1 MSIHS
6 FFYYECIIAIF
17 LSKIYVDVNV
27 YFFIT
32 VHIHQTTMYDIIFF
46 EHLGGMK
53 SMDNKRSDKRFS
65 IQAIVNFLNQKK
77 IFKSFR
83 ITYQVVWNLLL
94 IFFVGIISLMLFVGG
109 AGAGFFASLVMNEPI
124 RNKDE
129 MRMDIYNYEEITEIY
144 FANDVYLG
152 DMPSELERREVDIK
166 DVSKHL
172 INAIIATEDEYFYEH
187 DGIVPKAILRATYQ
201 EFSNSSVQTGGSTL
215 TQQLIKNQIL
225 TNEVSFE
232 RKAKEI
238 LLAMRLEN
246 FFEKDEILAAYLNV
260 VPFGRNANGRNIAGI
275 QAAAQGIFG
284 VDAKD
289 LTIPQAAYI
298 AGLPQSPFGYTPFL
312 SQGRGIK
319 ENLEPSLN
327 RMRTVLT
334 RMRDKGYITEKEFE
348 AALKY
353 DIRANLTDPTPTTLS
368 EYPFL
373 LQEVERRA
381 IEIFTMQMMEKDGV
395 NLEEIEDRE
404 ERVAL
409 AGKYREQARRD
420 LRRNGYQIY
429 TTVHKDIYDAH
440 QKAMKDSSLFGGVN
454 DLGEPEEVGAIL
466 LDNKSGAII
475 SFVGGRDHS
484 RESTNHATQAFRQN
498 GSTMKPLLAYAPAME
513 LGLLQPG
520 YILADT
526 TMYYKN
532 EPEKEITNFGN
543 NHLGLMT
550 AREALQR
557 SRNVPAVKAFNR
569 VPHEYA
575 RETLEKMGI
584 KNLIQGEPF
593 EPTAIGGLHLG
604 VTVEQNTNAY
614 TVFANEG
621 KFIKSYLI
629 DKIVSKD
636 GKLVYQHEHEETE
649 IFSPQTAYLTLDM
662 LRDVHVSPG
671 TAPGLP
677 GMLNFKTDLAGKTGT
692 TNSAYDSWYVGFN
705 PNFTM
710 GVWIGYDTNR
720 PLKGRTGPRTQK
732 IWATL
737 ANAAYEIDP
746 EYIAPSE
753 SFKMPS
759 GIVSQ
764 SFCGI
769 SGLLPSDLCRE
780 AGLLQNDLFN
790 AKYVPTAIDNS
801 LERVRFVMLQGE
813 PYRALES
820 TPNEFTQNGIT
831 IKNEYFEDESILEF
845 IPIDWER
852 IIPDRLA
859 VDNGKT
865 PVAVSN
871 VRIEGDSLLWSTH
884 EDEDIVGYRVYR
896 ASSGS
901 ESFTIAGIVRSDQEL
916 QMTLSPG
923 SYAYK
928 VTAVDVTG
936 RESSDSKVVTAG
948 NWVDAPK
955 DEDNDDQN
963 SDTDNDQDNNKPSNP
978 PADGDDESD
987 EDAGIPD
994 PLDELTYQPVKR
1006 FFRSLLINFQ
1016 T

>member
-1 MSIHS
+1 
-6 FFYYECIIAIF
+6 
-17 LSKIYVDVNV
+17 
-27 YFFIT
+27 
-32 VHIHQTTMYDIIFF
+32 
-46 EHLGGMK
+46 
-53 SMDNKRSDKRFS
+53 MDNKRSDRRFS
-65 IQAIVNFLNQKK
+65 IQSIVNFLNGKK

-94 IFFVGIISLMLFVGG
+94 IFFVGVISLMLFVGG

-124 RNKDE
+124 RNKEE

-152 DMPSELERREVDIK
+152 DLPSELERREIDIK
-166 DVSKHL
+166 DVSEHL
-172 INAIIATEDEYFYEH
+172 INAFIATEDEYFFEH

-201 EFSNSSVQTGGSTL
+201 EFSNSSIQTGGSTL

-284 VDAKD
+284 VDASD
-289 LTIPQAAYI
+289 LSIPQAAYI

-312 SQGRGIK
+312 SQGRGVK

-334 RMRDKGYITEKEFE
+334 RMRDKGYITEREFD

-381 IEIFTMQMMEKDGV
+381 IEIFSMQMMEKDGV
-395 NLEEIEDRE
+395 ILEDIEERE
-404 ERVAL
+404 ERIAL

-429 TTVHKDIYDAH
+429 TTVNKDIYDAH
-440 QKAMKDSSLFGGVN
+440 QQAIKDSSLFGGVN

-484 RESTNHATQAFRQN
+484 RESTNHATQAYRQN

-569 VPHEYA
+569 VPHDYA
-575 RETLEKMGI
+575 RETLEKVGI
-584 KNLIQGEPF
+584 NNLIKGEPF

-621 KFIKSYLI
+621 KFIKSYMI

-636 GKLVYQHEHEETE
+636 GKLVYQHEHQESE

-662 LRDVHVSPG
+662 LRDVHVPPG

-737 ANAAYEIDP
+737 ANAAYDVDP
-746 EYIAPSE
+746 DYISPTE
-753 SFKMPS
+753 GFKMPS

-764 SFCGI
+764 MFCGI
-769 SGLLPSDLCRE
+769 SGLLPSELCHE
-780 AGLLQNDLFN
+780 AGLVKTDLFN
-790 AKYVPTAIDNS
+790 VKYVPTANDDS

-820 TPNEFTQNGIT
+820 TPEEFTQSGIT

-852 IIPDRLA
+852 IIPDRFA
-859 VDNGKT
+859 EDNGKT
-865 PVAVSN
+865 PGPISTVWVD
-871 VRIEGDSLLWSTH
+871 GDTLLWSAH
-884 EDEDIVGYRVYR
+884 DDEDIVGYRVYR
-896 ASSGS
+896 AASGS
-901 ESFTIAGIVRSDQEL
+901 DSFAVANIVRSDQEL
-916 QMTLSPG
+916 QMKLNTG
-923 SYAYK
+923 SFTYK
-928 VTAVDVTG
+928 VTAVDVLG
-936 RESSDSKVVTAG
+936 RESSGSQVVYTG
-948 NWVDAPK
+948 NSLDAPG
-955 DEDNDDQN
+955 DDDFDDPSNEDGPRDRDK
-963 SDTDNDQDNNKPSNP
+963 NKPPKP
-978 PADGDDESD
+978 PGDGDGDDD
-987 EDAGIPD
+987 DDDNGVIPD
-994 PLDELTYQPVKR
+994 PLDELTYNHSIKK
-1006 FFRSLLINFQ
+1006 FFRNLLVSFRI
-1016 T
+1016 